1 MSLLITTQAEFLEL
15 VEELRG
21 MATAAPTAKI
31 RNELTR
37 IADRYAA
44 RAADAGRVRSTDI
57 TGAAACAAVRNR
69 PGERDYSKLTAPRT
83 WAQAGSR

>member
-31 RNELTR
+31 RDELTR

-44 RAADAGRVRSTDI
+44 IASPTSSSEAAICSPRPAKRLIRLPLREIMQHRPRS
-57 TGAAACAAVRNR
+57 R
-69 PGERDYSKLTAPRT
+69 
-83 WAQAGSR
+83 

>member
-31 RNELTR
+31 RDELTR

-44 RAADAGRVRSTDI
+44 RAADAGRLRVRSTDN
-57 TGAAACAAVRNR
+57 TGVAASVLARSVVRGVGRPSGMAAA
-69 PGERDYSKLTAPRT
+69 
-83 WAQAGSR
+83 